1 MSDNRSLKA
10 VERKE
15 DFGSAGSRRLL
26 RSGRIPAVIYGKQE
40 HLHISLDAHEF
51 TNKMR
56 HFSETALLKV
66 QVGRKKH
73 ECLMK
78 AYQEDLVR
86 GIIKH
91 VDFYEITQGQ
101 VLRAMVSISLQG
113 SPVGTREGGVLE
125 QLLYEVEIEC
135 LPKDLPEVL
144 TADVSEL
151 QINENLALSDIEL
164 PEGVKILS
172 DLEAVV
178 ASVRTVREEVEE
190 TEEDELEVEVAEATE
205 EEEE

>member
-1 MSDNRSLKA
+1 
-10 VERKE
+10 
-15 DFGSAGSRRLL
+15 
-26 RSGRIPAVIYGKQE
+26 
-40 HLHISLDAHEF
+40 
-51 TNKMR
+51 
-56 HFSETALLKV
+56 
-66 QVGRKKH
+66 
-73 ECLMK
+73 
-78 AYQEDLVR
+78 
-86 GIIKH
+86 
-91 VDFYEITQGQ
+91 
-101 VLRAMVSISLQG
+101 MVSISLQG